1 MGHVALGGAV
11 LGGLWLAP
19 VPAIWVLAA
28 LAFALWL
35 RHPVSLAL
43 VMLVLTSFLG
53 HRALAGLDPPDAGTV
68 DGWLTLLDDPRP
80 AGSHGVRFTARFDSR
95 RMAVSAHGP
104 VAGRLNDLLA
114 GEQVHVTG
122 SIRPVSADDEWARW
136 RHEVG
141 RINVTAVLNR
151 APGSPVAAL
160 ANMIRRTLSG
170 GADALDRPARA
181 VFLGMV
187 IGDDRAQT
195 AATAD
200 DFRAAGLGHLL
211 VVSGQNVAFV
221 LAVVAPLVA
230 ALRPGQRMVVLLA
243 VLAMFAVLTRF
254 EPSVLRAVAMA
265 GVGIGAGALGTP
277 VDGRRALSWAIAGL
291 LLVDPFLIH
300 VLAFQL
306 SAAATA
312 GIVWFSKPLAAKV
325 AGPMWFRI
333 SFATTVAAQLAVS
346 PLLVVTFGPMPLA
359 SLPANLLAG
368 PVAGPVMMWGFTGGL
383 VAGFF
388 GGWPATL
395 IHAPTGVM
403 LWWIRGV
410 AAAAARGPQ
419 ATLAPT
425 ALTIVVI
432 AAVAVVT
439 GSRPV
444 RVAAA
449 VATILVCV
457 VSIASA
463 PQPPSGV
470 TALEQGV
477 ELRRLDGHSVVV
489 LTDPGSPRSV
499 LETLRVAGAGRP
511 DLVVAVDGDAGDALA
526 VVALAERFE
535 NLLIVAPPLHRVPGA
550 KTVRGGDRITLGL
563 VVVTVAGV
571 DPGIEI
577 TMSRAPPASMN
588 LSGG

>member
-1 MGHVALGGAV
+1 MGHVALVGAV
-11 LGGLWLAP
+11 AGGLWLAP
-19 VPAIWVLAA
+19 VPVIGVLVA
-28 LAFALWL
+28 LGLALWI
-35 RHPVSLAL
+35 RHPVSVALA
-43 VMLVLTSFLG
+43 MLALTSFMG
-53 HRALAGLDPPDAGTV
+53 HRALVGLDPPDAGNLE
-68 DGWLTLLDDPRP
+68 GWLTLLDDPRP

-122 SIRPVSADDEWARW
+122 SIRPIDTDDDWARW

-141 RINVTAVLNR
+141 RINVTAVLDH
-151 APGSPVAAL
+151 APGSPIAAL
-160 ANMIRRTLSG
+160 ANTIRRTLSG
-170 GADALDRPARA
+170 GAEALDRPARA

-195 AATAD
+195 PATAD

-230 ALRPGQRMVVLLA
+230 GRRPGQRMVVLLA
-243 VLAMFAVLTRF
+243 VLALFAVLTRF

-291 LLVDPFLIH
+291 LVVDPFLIH

-312 GIVWFSKPLAAKV
+312 GIVWFSKPLAAKL
-325 AGPMWFRI
+325 AGPMWFRV

-346 PLLVVTFGPMPLA
+346 PLLVATFGPMPLA

-368 PVAGPVMMWGFTGGL
+368 PVSGPVMMWGFTGGL
-383 VAGFF
+383 VAGIF
-388 GGWPATL
+388 GGWPAAL
-395 IHAPTGVM
+395 IHAPTAVM

-410 AAAAARGPQ
+410 AAGAAGGPQ
-419 ATLAPT
+419 ATLGAA
-425 ALTIVVI
+425 ALTIVMI
-432 AAVAVVT
+432 AAIAVVIGT
-439 GSRPV
+439 RPV

-449 VATILVCV
+449 GAAILMCV
-457 VSIASA
+457 MSIAST
-463 PQPPSGV
+463 PRPSPGIS
-470 TALEQGV
+470 ALGQGV
-477 ELRRLDGHSVVV
+477 ELRRMDGHSVVV
-489 LTDPGSPRSV
+489 LTDPGAPRSV

-511 DLVVAVDGDAGDALA
+511 DLVVAVDGDAGDGLA
-526 VVALAERFE
+526 VVALSERFE

-550 KTVRGGDRITLGL
+550 KTVRGGDTITLGG
-563 VVVTVAGV
+563 VVVTVATV
-571 DPGIEI
+571 DPRIEV
-577 TMSRAPPASMN
+577 TMSRAPPAFMN
-588 LSGG
+588 AAAG